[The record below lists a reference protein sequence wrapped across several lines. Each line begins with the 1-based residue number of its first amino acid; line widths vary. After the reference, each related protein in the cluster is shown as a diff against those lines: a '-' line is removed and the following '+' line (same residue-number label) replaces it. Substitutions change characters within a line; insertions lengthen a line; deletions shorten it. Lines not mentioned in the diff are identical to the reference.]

1 MGPPQEEEI
10 YHNLYLELR
19 RKMEALQRQRGA
31 EQDLQRELE
40 LAATGTVRLGT

>member
-1 MGPPQEEEI
+1 MGCPQEEEI